1 MTAGHYAR
9 LLALRSSREITAY
22 YRLSRVLRI
31 GVSGETPIR
40 ASPLRHSSAAGQRRR
55 RAHEGA
61 HPPSAISRYRG
72 HGIFGSLPAAGDH
85 GEQGLFPSMLPT
97 RIYGGAVMALAR
109 PCREPGCPAVAT
121 HGGWCAE
128 HARTAE
134 AARRWQHD
142 AQRGSAASRGYDAR
156 WRKVRAMVLAREPR
170 CRDCAAAGRVTLATE
185 VHHLDGNPRNNAL
198 DNLVPLCK
206 SCHSRRT
213 LRDLRE
219 GKSGL

>member
-72 HGIFGSLPAAGDH
+72 HGISSPLLAAGEYW
-85 GEQGLFPSMLPT
+85 GSGLFPT
-97 RIYGGAVMALAR
+97 RLYRGAVMALAR

-121 HGGWCAE
+121 HRGWCAE
-128 HARTAE
+128 HAGPAE
-134 AARRWQHD
+134 AARRRRYD
-142 AQRGSAASRGYDAR
+142 AQRASAARRGYDAR
-156 WRKVRAMVLAREPR
+156 WRRVRAMVLAREPR
-170 CRDCAAAGRVTLATE
+170 CRDCAAVGRLTLATE

-198 DNLVPLCK
+198 DNLMPLCK
-206 SCHSRRT
+206 PCHSRRT
-213 LRDLRE
+213 LRDIRDR
-219 GKSGL
+219 KTGL